1 MPVNNDRMLENPYQ
15 TPNDATTSDAAT
27 TLPLNREIRLSGSM
41 PLSDVLHTQ
50 LLILSRR
57 WLYAVLCLA
66 MYVGFVLACG
76 MLNPSESLFGNT
88 FATLG
93 LVVMPAILPFTL
105 LMVYLRLRRD
115 CRQQI
120 GIFAITETILAA
132 DGIHS
137 RTISKT
143 ANIPWDS
150 FSSFIASSRVVLLFL
165 RDSNNHLIV
174 SRHKLSN
181 PEDWAY
187 LLEFLHS
194 RFPTH

>member
-1 MPVNNDRMLENPYQ
+1 MPVNNDRMPDNPYQ
-15 TPNDATTSDAAT
+15 TPSDATTGDASET
-27 TLPLNREIRLSGSM
+27 HRLSREIRLSGSM
-41 PLSDVLHTQ
+41 PLGDVLHTQ

-76 MLNPSESLFGNT
+76 LFNPSESLFGNT

-115 CRQQI
+115 SRQQI
-120 GIFAITETILAA
+120 GIFAITETILSA

-137 RTISKT
+137 RTNSKT
-143 ANIPWDS
+143 ANIPWAS
-150 FSSFIASSRVVLLFL
+150 FSSFMASSRVILLFL
-165 RDSNNHLIV
+165 QDSNNHLIV
-174 SRHKLSN
+174 SRHKLTN
-181 PEDWAY
+181 PEDWAF

-194 RFPTH
+194 RFPKY